1 MKIVLEEEI
10 SGTELTERRS
20 IVIYGTDGDVIGSYW
35 LNKADNPYKAMEI
48 TKALLESCIK
58 RFGWR

>member
-10 SGTELTERRS
+10 LGTEQTERTCIS
-20 IVIYGTDGDVIGSYW
+20 IYNEDRDLIASYW
-35 LNKADNPYKAMEI
+35 LNKADNPYRAMEI

-58 RFGWR
+58 RYGWR